1 MMVPMVKFPESH
13 RLRSQSHRSDA
24 YCLYGKLHERCT
36 CLETTLKILPR
47 LQGSYELL
55 RLELVL
61 CNYLFRACSWS
72 RTACTR
78 CNALLTDLYHTST
91 DLWEIFT
98 LSSKVNIYFLIF
110 ESLYPPNVPSLCAL
124 KGHESTE
131 GPG

>member
-1 MMVPMVKFPESH
+1 MVPMVKFPESH

-61 CNYLFRACSWS
+61 CICFGRVLGLGLRVPDVMPSS
-72 RTACTR
+72 PICTT
-78 CNALLTDLYHTST
+78 LLR
-91 DLWEIFT
+91 IFGKYSP
-98 LSSKVNIYFLIF
+98 LAAK
-110 ESLYPPNVPSLCAL
+110 
-124 KGHESTE
+124 
-131 GPG
+131 